1 MSRNVYIGSITSL
14 SLKGEIHDQF
24 KLSVLTDV
32 QKNDRVDEKNLTVLW
47 LSVNTDESFYKLDH
61 VKLL

>member
-1 MSRNVYIGSITSL
+1 MYIGYVTSL
-14 SLKGEIHDQF
+14 SLKGETHDNF
-24 KLSVLTDV
+24 KLSVLTDA

-61 VKLL
+61 VKLV